1 MFSMISERMILQ
13 LYEIIKA
20 MLQSTEFKHHIK
32 TEYEVILSSK
42 LNILE
47 DVIIPCS

>member
-1 MFSMISERMILQ
+1 MFIEKNILQ
-13 LYEIIKA
+13 SYEIIKA

-47 DVIIPCS
+47 DFIIPCS